1 MGQTRLNWCML
12 LHVHN
17 DETDELDLK
26 QIASEFV
33 ARNSSRQ
40 NIFGNF
46 MYIIHVFCFTL
57 RNTKFMFLSSYS
69 YLETTTVN
77 RRPNSVSVIREHKF
91 ILKRSKH

>member
-46 MYIIHVFCFTL
+46 T
-57 RNTKFMFLSSYS
+57 
-69 YLETTTVN
+69 
-77 RRPNSVSVIREHKF
+77 
-91 ILKRSKH
+91 